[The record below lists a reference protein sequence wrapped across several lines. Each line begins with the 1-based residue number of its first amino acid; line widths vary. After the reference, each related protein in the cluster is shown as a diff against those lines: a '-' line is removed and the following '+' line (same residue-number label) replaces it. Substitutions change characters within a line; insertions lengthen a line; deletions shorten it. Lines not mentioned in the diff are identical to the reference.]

1 MQLRNK
7 VINVRDTFTGSGIP
21 VTITVIAGAI
31 LAFFLLQPALGN
43 SFNISLL
50 KVSQET
56 FPSIPLT
63 IITWPLIGNDGLLG
77 TLFGVMWAFW
87 VCGSL
92 ERSWGS
98 QVFGIFLVGT
108 NAITVLACWLLGHLL
123 GSTFMLSGLTL
134 GLTASTVAWCY
145 INKREHV
152 TIYFFFKIPAP
163 WLGALSV
170 AFSVYNI
177 GDASGSRIMG
187 LAGLVSPAVAYWYAS
202 GARFS
207 LAKIL
212 NTRQR
217 RTNVMDEN
225 PSHKS
230 SNPLSAWLQR
240 RKQKL
245 RDEKVQK
252 IFKDSGFD
260 DDNRE

>member
-1 MQLRNK
+1 MRNK
-7 VINVRDTFTGSGIP
+7 VINVRDTFTASGIP

-31 LAFFLLQPALGN
+31 LAFFLSFAALGTP
-43 SFNISLL
+43 FNVSLL
-50 KVSQET
+50 KVSPET

-63 IITWPLIGNDGLLG
+63 IVTWPLIGNNDLIS
-77 TLFGVMWAFW
+77 TLFSVMWAFW

-108 NAITVLACWLLGHLL
+108 NAITVLSCWLLGNLL
-123 GSTFMLSGLTL
+123 GSTFMLSGLML

-170 AFSVYNI
+170 AYSVYTL
-177 GDASGSRIMG
+177 GVTGGSNLIG
-187 LAGLVSPAVAYWYAS
+187 LAGLVSPAIAYWYAS

-207 LAKIL
+207 LPKTN
-212 NTRQR
+212 NTGQHRM
-217 RTNVMDEN
+217 NVMNEN
-225 PSHKS
+225 HKHRFI
-230 SNPLSAWLQR
+230 NPLAAWLER

-245 RDEKVQK
+245 RDEKVKK